1 MDAKDSIGRI
11 WLALSQLLVLGHR
24 GRYPALDMTIE
35 STISR
40 AADEIANG
48 RLWRAK
54 EILGSSISTYGYS
67 REVFHA
73 LAKVLRQMGDDLE
86 AGKFLLLA
94 VDKPSASEYDA
105 INLFLSRYED
115 QNYRKLLATFPAA
128 ARLGNRDDYPEFLR
142 TCLTEYGAP
151 QTLVL
156 REMACTK
163 IPNPTYNR
171 FFLMGCGLLAFSAFA
186 CTIVGAYTIVSW
198 LWKTS

>member
-1 MDAKDSIGRI
+1 
-11 WLALSQLLVLGHR
+11 
-24 GRYPALDMTIE
+24 MTIE

-40 AADEIANG
+40 AADEITNG

-54 EILGSSISTYGYS
+54 EILGSSVSTYGYS

-73 LAKVLRQMGDDLE
+73 LAKVLRQMGDELE

-94 VDKPSASEYDA
+94 VDKPSASELDA
-105 INLFLSRYED
+105 INLFLARYD
-115 QNYRKLLATFPAA
+115 DKNYRKLLATFPTA

-156 REMACTK
+156 REMACTE
-163 IPNPTYNR
+163 IPNPTYER
-171 FFLMGCGLLAFSAFA
+171 LLLMGCGLLAFSAFA
-186 CTIVGAYTIVSW
+186 CTIVGVYTIVSW